1 MSAPAF
7 GYLGANV
14 MRFAR
19 ILRKVG
25 LPIGTGKVALSLEV
39 LNAIDI
45 GRRDDVFAALE
56 AVFVERRSHRE
67 LFKLAF
73 ERFWRTPR
81 IQQFDVNQLAKPELR
96 PELKPEPRRITE
108 AFAGARSAEPRP
120 SLETPVQAS
129 WSAAEQLRK
138 QDFETMTTAEAEE
151 AKRLI
156 ADLRLPVPVVSTRRF
171 QPSARG
177 RIDMRATLRAMM
189 RTGALDLKKRARR
202 ERRPPVVVLCD
213 ISGSMGPYARM
224 LLHFLHAIANGRR
237 ESSRTH
243 VFLFGTRLTNVTREL
258 ALRDPDE
265 AIAKA
270 AARVLDWS
278 GGTRIGQVLGVFNRF
293 WARRVL
299 GQGAVVLLI
308 TDGLDRDAGE
318 GLGSEM
324 ARLSRS
330 CRRLIWL
337 NPLLRY
343 AGFEPKSA
351 GVRAMLPHV
360 DDFRPVHNLD
370 SLADLVAA
378 LHAPHGMERHERR
391 SA

>member
-1 MSAPAF
+1 MSVA
-7 GYLGANV
+7 ANL

-19 ILRKVG
+19 ILRRVG
-25 LPIGTGKVALSLEV
+25 LPVGTGKVALAQDALAV
-39 LNAIDI
+39 IDI
-45 GRRDDVFAALE
+45 GRREDVFAALE
-56 AVFVERRSHRE
+56 AVFVERRAHRE

-73 ERFWRTPR
+73 DRFWRAPR
-81 IQQFDVNQLAKPELR
+81 IQQIDINELAKPELK
-96 PELKPEPRRITE
+96 PDLKPEPRRITE
-108 AFAGARSAEPRP
+108 AFAGSHTADVRPRM
-120 SLETPVQAS
+120 ETPVQVS
-129 WSAAEQLRK
+129 WSAAEQLRE
-138 QDFETMTTAEAEE
+138 QDFETMTAAEAAE
-151 AKRLI
+151 ARRLM
-156 ADLRLPVPVVSTRRF
+156 ADLRLPVPAVVTRRF
-171 QPSARG
+171 RPATHG

-189 RTGALDLKKRARR
+189 RTGAFDLKKRTRR
-202 ERRPPVVVLCD
+202 ERRPPVVALCD

-224 LLHFLHAIANGRR
+224 LLHFLHVLANNRHDTH
-237 ESSRTH
+237 RTH

-265 AIAKA
+265 AIAKVA
-270 AARVLDWS
+270 GAVRDWS
-278 GGTRIGQVLGVFNRF
+278 GGTRIGQVLKTFNRF

-318 GLGSEM
+318 GIGAEM
-324 ARLSRS
+324 ARLHRS

-370 SLADLVAA
+370 SLADLVRA
-378 LHAPHGMERHERR
+378 LNEQPQRDRR
-391 SA
+391 VA

>member
-1 MSAPAF
+1 MAA
-7 GYLGANV
+7 LAANV

-19 ILRKVG
+19 ILRRVG
-25 LPIGTGKVALSLEV
+25 LPTGTGKVALALEA
-39 LNAIDI
+39 LAAIDI
-45 GRRDDVFAALE
+45 GRREDVFAALE
-56 AVFVERRSHRE
+56 AVLVERRAHRE

-73 ERFWRTPR
+73 DRFWRAPR
-81 IQQFDVNQLAKPELR
+81 IQQIDVNEAAKPELK
-96 PELKPEPRRITE
+96 PDLKPEPRRITE
-108 AFAGARSAEPRP
+108 AFSHTRTGEARPR
-120 SLETPVQAS
+120 LEAPVQAS

-138 QDFETMTTAEAEE
+138 QDFETMTAAEAEE
-151 AKRLI
+151 ARRLMT
-156 ADLRLPVPVVSTRRF
+156 ALRPPVPVVATRRF
-171 QPSARG
+171 QPSSRG

-189 RTGALDLKKRARR
+189 RTGAFDLKRRARR
-202 ERRPPVVVLCD
+202 ERRPPLVVLCD
-213 ISGSMGPYARM
+213 ISGSMGPYTRM
-224 LLHFLHAIANGRR
+224 LLHFLHAMANARH
-237 ESSRTH
+237 ESGRTH

-265 AIAKA
+265 AIAKV

-278 GGTRIGQVLGVFNRF
+278 GGTRIGEVLRTFNRF

-299 GQGAVVLLI
+299 AQGAVVLLI

-318 GLGSEM
+318 GLGPEM
-324 ARLSRS
+324 ARLHRAA
-330 CRRLIWL
+330 RRLIWL

-370 SLADLVAA
+370 SLAGLVAA
-378 LHAPHGMERHERR
+378 LSEPSRRMDAYDTGYDR

>member
-1 MSAPAF
+1 
-7 GYLGANV
+7 

-19 ILRKVG
+19 ILRRVG
-25 LPIGTGKVALSLEV
+25 LPIGTGKVALALEALAV
-39 LNAIDI
+39 LDI
-45 GRRDDVFAALE
+45 GQRDAVFAGLE
-56 AVFVERRSHRE
+56 AVFVERRAHRE

-73 ERFWRTPR
+73 DRFWRGPVATLSMPETRTPP
-81 IQQFDVNQLAKPELR
+81 AEA
-96 PELKPEPRRITE
+96 KPEPRRIAE
-108 AFAGARSAEPRP
+108 AFAGARAADARP
-120 SLETPVQAS
+120 AVESPAQAG
-129 WSAAEQLRK
+129 WSAAEQLRR
-138 QDFETMTTAEAEE
+138 QDFETMTAAEAEE
-151 AKRLI
+151 AKRLM
-156 ADLRLPVPVVSTRRF
+156 AALRLPVPMVATRRF
-171 QPSARG
+171 RPSVHG

-189 RTGALDLKKRARR
+189 RTGAFDLKKRERR
-202 ERRPPVVVLCD
+202 ERRPPLVVLCD

-224 LLHFLHAIANGRR
+224 LLHFLHAAANAAR

-265 AIAKA
+265 AIARV
-270 AARVLDWS
+270 AARVQDWS
-278 GGTRIGQVLGVFNRF
+278 GGTRIGEVLATFNRF

-308 TDGLDRDAGE
+308 TDGLDRDAGV

-324 ARLSRS
+324 ARLHRS

-337 NPLLRY
+337 NPLLRF

-351 GVRAMLPHV
+351 GIKAMLPHV

-370 SLADLVAA
+370 SLAGLVAA
-378 LHAPHGMERHERR
+378 LNEPSRR
-391 SA
+391 SSWAA